1 MIRRL
6 FVLVSVLTLVLPST
20 VFAEDPSVADR
31 FPSSPSR
38 GIVDP
43 AVLPAAIDDSR
54 SVTVMVQLE
63 GDPVAV
69 VQAESNRKLTRA
81 ERDAIKAQ
89 LKARQDAITD
99 DIAAQGGEVESQL
112 QSAYNGIRVRVSR
125 RDAAALASLPGV
137 IGVRGLQVQT
147 IDNATSVP
155 FLGVPAVWQ
164 STGFTG
170 ENIIVGI
177 IDTGLDYTHANF
189 GGPGTAAAYDA
200 ADALD
205 ITIGDAGDAGLFGPD
220 APKVKGGFDFSGD
233 TYDASSDD
241 PAINTPKP
249 DPDPLD
255 CQGHGSHVGGTTGG
269 FGVLAD
275 GTTYGD
281 DEGETYDESTHLN
294 EFKVGPGVAPNV
306 DLYALRVFGCDGSTD
321 LTVNAIDWAVDNELD
336 VINMSLGSP
345 FGRATDPSAVASTNA
360 AAAGV
365 IVVASAGNSGANPYI
380 TGAPGAGD
388 GAISVA
394 AVDSS
399 ATFPAAILGLSTGAS
414 VTAINA
420 NAADLPAGPLPIHVL
435 RNPDGTVSL
444 GCNGIGAGGAP
455 LPGSTPGEYAAQNVA
470 GKIVVTVR
478 GGCARVARAVHAQQ
492 AGAAGAIMIDTSP
505 GFPPFEGEITGNP
518 DIPGHE
524 YLVTI
529 PFLGVRGV
537 LGPNPTEDG
546 DLVVAADGGT
556 TTLTATTLTNP
567 GFRGFASFSSGGP
580 RNGDSAAKP
589 NIAAPGV
596 STLSTDVGTGTGG
609 TRMSGTSMASP
620 HVAGVA
626 ALVRES
632 HPDWSVEDVSAAI
645 QNYADPS
652 AVAGYRLTRAGTGLV
667 DTAESVAADVV
678 ALGDGVT
685 AEDAEGNPVG
695 FMTASLSYGFAE
707 LGANFSGTRTLTVR
721 NHGDADVTLNL
732 GSEPS
737 PQSRPAS
744 LAFGAAALTVPA
756 GGESAVEVTL
766 NVPVASVGGSFS
778 TNQFA
783 FREASG
789 NVTLSSGELVLR
801 VPYLL
806 VPRALS
812 NVETALDGPL
822 TTSGANRKQ
831 TATVT
836 NEGGTLTTAADVY
849 AWGLEDPDD
858 MNEGALGG
866 GGYDVR
872 AVGVQSFDAEE
883 ALGDRAFRNDRLL
896 VFAINNWSRWS
907 TAAVNEWD
915 INVDSNGD
923 GSPDYIVVA
932 IDSGAIRTGSFNG
945 LLEVFFV
952 DLATGD
958 LFASGFLA
966 SSPTDS
972 STLLLPVLASDL
984 GLSNSARQ
992 FSYSAVS
999 FSLEG
1004 PGVDVVTGS
1013 AGFNAFKPAIT
1024 TGQFVIVQPNGT
1036 GSFAVEVDNGEWK
1049 KTPAKGLMVVAL
1061 DNAAGAPEAQLI
1073 PVPAP

>member
-1 MIRRL
+1 MVRRL

-20 VFAEDPSVADR
+20 VFAEDPGTADR

-43 AVLPAAIDDSR
+43 AVLPAAIDDSG

-69 VQAESNRKLTRA
+69 VQAESTRRLSRA

-125 RDAAALASLPGV
+125 RDAAGLAALPGV

-147 IDNATSVP
+147 IENDSSVP

-170 ENIIVGI
+170 EGISVGI

-189 GGPGTAAAYDA
+189 GGPGTVEAYEA

-205 ITIGDAGDAGLFGPD
+205 ITIGDPGDAGLFGPD
-220 APKVKGGFDFSGD
+220 APKVMGGFDFSGD
-233 TYDASSDD
+233 DYDASSDD
-241 PAINTPKP
+241 PAVNTPAP

-255 CQGHGSHVGGTTGG
+255 CNGHGSHVGGTTGG

-275 GTTYGD
+275 GSTYGN
-281 DEGETYDESTHLN
+281 DEGETYDASTHDN

-365 IVVASAGNSGANPYI
+365 IVVTSAGNSGPNPYI

-394 AVDSS
+394 AVDSTAS
-399 ATFPAAILGLSTGAS
+399 FPGALMALSTGS
-414 VTAINA
+414 TITAINA
-420 NAADLPAGPLPIHVL
+420 NGADLPSGALPIYVL
-435 RNPDGTVSL
+435 RNDDGSVSE
-444 GCNGIGAGGAP
+444 GCDPQQYLDQA
-455 LPGSTPGEYAAQNVA
+455 VA
-470 GKIVVTVR
+470 GTLVVTVR
-478 GGCARVARAVHAQQ
+478 GTCARVARAVYGQQ
-492 AGAAGAIMIDTSP
+492 AGAAAVAMINSDP

-518 DIPGHE
+518 DTGEP

-537 LGPNPTEDG
+537 LGPAETQDG
-546 DLVVAADGGT
+546 DLLVAADGGT
-556 TTLTATTLTNP
+556 TTLTATTITNP

-596 STLSTDVGTGTGG
+596 SILSTDVGTGSGG
-609 TRMSGTSMASP
+609 TRISGTSMASP

-645 QNYADPS
+645 QNHADPS

-678 ALGDGVT
+678 ALGDGVM

-707 LGANFSGTRTLTVR
+707 LGANYSGTRTLTVR
-721 NHGDADVTLNL
+721 NHGDAEVTLNL

-744 LAFGAAALTVPA
+744 IAFGAAALTVPA
-756 GGESAVEVTL
+756 GGESTVEVTL

-822 TTSGANRKQ
+822 TTSGPNRKQ

-858 MNEGALGG
+858 VNEGALGG
-866 GGYDVR
+866 DGYDVR

-915 INVDSNGD
+915 INVDSDGD

-972 STLLLPVLASDL
+972 STLLLPILASDL

-992 FSYSAVS
+992 LSYSAVS

-1004 PGVDVVTGS
+1004 PGVDVVPGS

-1024 TGQFVIVQPNGT
+1024 TGQFIIVPPNGT
-1036 GSFAVEVDNGEWK
+1036 GSFAVEIDNGEWK
-1049 KTPAKGLMVVAL
+1049 KAPARGLMIVAL
-1061 DNAAGAPEAQLI
+1061 DNAAGPAEAQLI